1 MNINTSKPQINFGW
15 SCETHRVIM
24 DTALQDM
31 LQFAKFKD
39 KLEHFVQ
46 QPDHDD
52 VGFLANKHFYF
63 GEKDKPQ
70 EDIFFKVSSEKDE
83 NNEKNITE
91 EKSTSKG
98 LIGVFNKIM
107 NKNAASYMDYN
118 GKNNAKAAYLEH
130 LDKIDN
136 AIEDE
141 DIDIAIEN
149 AGRACHFLQDVAQ
162 PQHIEETSTI
172 GKAID
177 LKIHTDFEDFA
188 EKHANDFANEFQA
201 DITSKRHNLQLF
213 QDTFTQTKD
222 TGKITRKNEPNW
234 NEIGQKQFNIA
245 VQATKEFLQNIS
257 IQMGLGNQTS
267 SAEEEEISSADETT
281 V

>member
-1 MNINTSKPQINFGW
+1 
-15 SCETHRVIM
+15 M
-24 DTALQDM
+24 DTALKDM
-31 LQFAKFKD
+31 PQFAKYKD

-52 VGFLANKHFYF
+52 IGFLANKHFYF

-91 EKSTSKG
+91 EKPNSKG
-98 LIGVFNKIM
+98 LIGMFNKIM

-141 DIDIAIEN
+141 DVDIAIEN

-177 LKIHTDFEDFA
+177 LKIHTDFEDFS
-188 EKHANDFANEFQA
+188 EKHANEFADNFQP
-201 DITSKRHNLQLF
+201 DITSRRHNIQLF
-213 QDTFTQTKD
+213 QDTFSQTKD

-234 NEIGQKQFNIA
+234 NEISQKQFNIA

-257 IQMGLGNQTS
+257 VQMGLGNKTEDTIS
-267 SAEEEEISSADETT
+267 SEEETA